1 MKKTISL
8 ILVTV
13 MMCMFC
19 LPLTAFAADNAWAGN
34 QTFTDAQTV
43 ATGNTLTVTG
53 TYTVKNKLTVDAGAT
68 LTIASGG
75 TLVISENGSLVNN
88 GTVVINNG
96 GTLNLTATG
105 SSATTAALVNTGK
118 FTIKST
124 AVCVLGSES
133 YAFNTGVMENV
144 EKMVVDGKLNHQV
157 QIPQIGTVSYKYTET
172 WNRERLDVDF
182 QVQYYTYEEGSG
194 DLDYRNESLYSN
206 ATSAWIEQGN
216 TAFITIIPEDGEGDW
231 IDTGRMKLI
240 VNGQVLSPMDKTDNG
255 HAVFSIQPTS
265 AVSTAVYST
274 AYKDI
279 VKIFEVEL
287 PNTEGYYVITSNNE
301 IDVATVEF
309 GKVLSFRVVLAPDY
323 DKSEGSYV
331 VYVNGEPQVD
341 RNTIQDGGMEAGT
354 NDFGYY
360 DISTDTKGQITTAG
374 GVQSDITITVMGIA
388 PNDRI
393 ETITGIVSFIQEIFA
408 VIKSIFEYFADI
420 FKGLGNIGV

>member
-8 ILVTV
+8 ILATI

-19 LPLTAFAADNAWAGN
+19 LPITAFAADYPWTGNETYTSPQTMTAGN
-34 QTFTDAQTV
+34 TYTV
-43 ATGNTLTVTG
+43 SG
-53 TYTVKNKLTVDAGAT
+53 TYTVKSTLTVNEGAT
-68 LTIASGG
+68 LVIAKGG
-75 TLVISENGSLVNN
+75 TLIISENGSLINN
-88 GTVVINNG
+88 GTVVIDNG
-96 GTLNLTATG
+96 GALNLTAIG
-105 SSATTAALVNTGK
+105 SSTTTAALVNTGK

-124 AVCVLGSES
+124 GICVLAKES

-144 EKMVVDGKLNHQV
+144 EKMVVDGTLSHQV
-157 QIPQIGTVSYKYTET
+157 QMPQIGTVSYKYTET
-172 WNRERLDVDF
+172 WNRKPIDVDF
-182 QVQYYTYEEGSG
+182 QVAYYTYGEGSG

-206 ATSAWIEQGN
+206 ANSAWIEQGN
-216 TAFITIIPEDGEGDW
+216 TAFIAIIPEDGDGDW
-231 IDTGRMKLI
+231 IDTGRMKLV
-240 VNGQVLSPMDKTDNG
+240 VNGQLLSAMDKTDNG
-255 HAVFSIQPTS
+255 HAVFGIQPTS
-265 AVSTAVYST
+265 SVATSVYST

-287 PNTEGYYVITSNNE
+287 PSTEGYYVITSNNE

-309 GKVLSFRVVLAPDY
+309 GKILSFRVVLAPDY

-360 DISTDTKGQITTAG
+360 DISTNTKGQITTDG
-374 GVQSDITITVMGIA
+374 GIQSDITINVMGVA

-393 ETITGIVSFIQEIFA
+393 ETMTGIVSFIQEIFA
-408 VIKSIFEYFADI
+408 VIKSIFDYFADI
-420 FKGLGNIGV
+420 FKGLGSIGA